1 MPVPFKHDQRAHS
14 VVEPLQPRGVQV
26 RRRVTQQLTPQK
38 LPTSRALH
46 GQLRLEL
53 VNLLQLFLL
62 FVGLDAVGVERD
74 GGLDEE
80 EVVDDLVHVVLGGL
94 GDLGEDLVEVGG
106 VGGDEGGGEV
116 RENLPGERLIL
127 QEISEIRK
135 WGENIK
141 FLRNRGTHKTS
152 VIELKRVKSIT
163 ELEMKIQATNGLSRD
178 LL

>member
-1 MPVPFKHDQRAHS
+1 MMHYNSAINGFNCQSA
-14 VVEPLQPRGVQV
+14 G
-26 RRRVTQQLTPQK
+26 
-38 LPTSRALH
+38 
-46 GQLRLEL
+46 EL
-53 VNLLQLFLL
+53 LCHYLLN
-62 FVGLDAVGVERD
+62 VAN
-74 GGLDEE
+74 
-80 EVVDDLVHVVLGGL
+80 VLGGL